1 MPLPTVDLVKMNL
14 VGHSPSGEMFNVG
27 LWLAPT
33 VSPTQAQLDTM
44 ATDIAALITATAW
57 TNIRTAIPSSAG
69 YDLVRLYSY
78 PAGFQKAQKVA
89 EAPITG
95 IVGSGTNYHPLQSA
109 MVVTT
114 RTGVPGQRSRGRFYM
129 PAFAVPLQSDC
140 QLGTSTLSGILNEW
154 KTFINAVN
162 QVANVQSATVVSQA
176 GSGSN
181 WLITQL
187 TADSR
192 LDIQR
197 RRANREVPTFKAA
210 YSVTL

>member
-14 VGHSPSGEMFNVG
+14 VGHSPGGEIFNVG

-33 VSPTQAQLDTM
+33 VTPSQAQLDTM
-44 ATDIAALITATAW
+44 ATDIAALITTAAW
-57 TNIRTAIPSSAG
+57 TNIRTAIPATAG

-78 PAGFQKAQKVA
+78 PSGQARAQKVS
-89 EAPITG
+89 EAPIATL
-95 IVGSGTNYHPLQSA
+95 VGSGVNYHPLQSA

-162 QVANVQSATVVSQA
+162 QVTNVFSCTVVSQVGA
-176 GSGSN
+176 GSN
-181 WLITQL
+181 YLITQL

-192 LDIQR
+192 LDTQR
-197 RRANREVPTFKAA
+197 RRANREVPTFKAS
-210 YSVTL
+210 YNITL